1 MTTTINEKILNNL
14 VNLFTEDNVNKDKIR
29 NKLRDVLTNDLLK
42 DSICNSYTLKNVKCK
57 RKKKKDE
64 LYCGIHLKEKQQL
77 KEYLLKNKILITSND
92 KNKEE
97 NNLNENMV
105 SIIEPNPIVNLI
117 NTQLDESADEEKTTN
132 LDSEEESNSEEEI
145 NESEDEDEDEE
156 NENIDYNDY
165 ENIDYND
172 YENCIKES
180 PKISKKKFIILT
192 KNICG
197 NINSNDNELDYDLDY
212 DL

>member
-1 MTTTINEKILNNL
+1 M
-14 VNLFTEDNVNKDKIR
+14 
-29 NKLRDVLTNDLLK
+29 
-42 DSICNSYTLKNVKCK
+42 
-57 RKKKKDE
+57 
-64 LYCGIHLKEKQQL
+64 
-77 KEYLLKNKILITSND
+77 ITSND